1 MSKTEQEH
9 TSDTYAGETYSL
21 ADFFAE
27 NLWVVAA
34 MIEKLGGDVMI
45 TQRDLVAFGE
55 NTLGIHDTSEGLR
68 IFKMPIEHAIALNGE
83 CHDV

>member
-1 MSKTEQEH
+1 MSDTY

-27 NLWVVAA
+27 NLWIVAV
-34 MIEKLGGDVMI
+34 MVDKLGGDVMI

-83 CHDV
+83 CHDMK

>member
-1 MSKTEQEH
+1 MSDTY

-27 NLWVVAA
+27 NLWIISA
-34 MIEKLGGDVMI
+34 MVEKMGGDVMI

-68 IFKMPIEHAIALNGE
+68 IFKMPIEHVKLVNYYAVSLTKE
-83 CHDV
+83 